1 MAEDILIHED
11 AIELGLE
18 ILDRQLL
25 DSEGEPCGKVD
36 DLELDYDGSGRPV
49 VAAILTNPGALAPR
63 LGLAGKLMHALWH
76 RLHPDKHPSPIRLG
90 WELVAKIDFA
100 VHLTVQ
106 RREAGLTLSEDWAYD
121 RVLAKVPGL

>member
-1 MAEDILIHED
+1 MPDNLLIHKD
-11 AIELGLE
+11 TIELGLD

-36 DLELDYDGSGRPV
+36 DLELDYDGNGRPT

-63 LGLAGKLMHALWH
+63 LGWAGHVMHAFWK
-76 RLHPDKHPSPIRLG
+76 RLHDRGDPAPIRLG

-106 RREAGLTLSEDWAYD
+106 RRDAGLTRSEDWVYE
-121 RVLAKVPGL
+121 RVLSKVPGL